1 MFPTLKTTFSKS
13 TGKEKSVVLK
23 EINDTLFDGNL
34 DDEISE
40 QAVSRLTSVLKDK
53 GLKEEGIQSIFGNL
67 KDARQVF
74 SELISASSNAP
85 KDVNPIAIKKKKAKT
100 IKIRQP
106 QVTLGLLL
114 LTLFS
119 IDFHSVN

>member
-1 MFPTLKTTFSKS
+1 
-13 TGKEKSVVLK
+13 V
-23 EINDTLFDGNL
+23 N
-34 DDEISE
+34 
-40 QAVSRLTSVLKDK
+40 
-53 GLKEEGIQSIFGNL
+53 
-67 KDARQVF
+67 
-74 SELISASSNAP
+74 NAP